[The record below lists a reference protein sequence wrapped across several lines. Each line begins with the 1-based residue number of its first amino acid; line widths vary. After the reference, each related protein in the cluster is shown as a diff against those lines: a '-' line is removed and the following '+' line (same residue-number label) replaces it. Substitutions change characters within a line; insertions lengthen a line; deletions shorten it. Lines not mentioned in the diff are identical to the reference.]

1 MKSVYAIVFAAVAA
15 IASAQLDDLP
25 PCALTCL
32 TGGLSETGCD
42 LTDFA
47 CACSN
52 DAFVSSSAECI
63 QSSCDAASQQA
74 ALDGAVALCKSAGVD
89 IPTTFPGGAESST
102 EAPSS
107 SVAASTPAAT
117 SAAPTSEAYA
127 APTSDVSEAPVLTST
142 EVMPT
147 VVPVPVPTGTGA
159 AGNGSSNGT
168 ATSSLSPPVQTD
180 NGAGRLSAAF
190 SVVGLGMIAAFV
202 L

>member
-1 MKSVYAIVFAAVAA
+1 MKSVYAIAFAAVAA
-15 IASAQLDDLP
+15 VASAQLDDLP

-42 LTDFA
+42 ITDFA

-52 DAFVSSSAECI
+52 EEFVSASAACI
-63 QSSCDAASQQA
+63 QSSCDADAQQA
-74 ALDGAVALCKSAGVD
+74 ALAGAVALCKSAGVD

-102 EAPSS
+102 EAPAST
-107 SVAASTPAAT
+107 AASSAPAETSAEPT
-117 SAAPTSEAYA
+117 SEASAAPTSEA
-127 APTSDVSEAPVLTST
+127 PT
-142 EVMPT
+142 EVLPT
-147 VVPVPVPTGTGA
+147 VVPTGTGS
-159 AGNGSSNGT
+159 AGNSTNAT

-190 SVVGLGMIAAFV
+190 SVMGLGMIAAFV